1 MLACAGFDVFNREE
15 YYIPRS
21 YIQVPDTWINKI
33 FPFLELWKE
42 QVNNDYRYDNGLA
55 ARNFVNHLL
64 PFLATIILQD
74 GIYFTSAFPNHP
86 YTLLLLHKLQGE
98 GYEEWCT
105 LMRDSLA
112 EKEVILQQNR
122 EEDEKYVALLRT
134 AEKSIQSMQSVESR
148 LYELTRVLFSS
159 AVAPHISVSTDDVHI
174 TVDSGMHSFRSA
186 LTEPRISGNARQQ
199 IIAMLTQSNRET
211 TVPVKPVIPVC
222 LHKTI
227 VENMEYWIEKQLWMY
242 TDRGNVS
249 LRQLGWDGKTQFRF
263 CKRRDIALWV
273 RTVAENVLRTS
284 LDWFDNSDILLQT
297 ASILDEERG
306 SDTVLTAVQ
315 KFKQLSSISWMKK
328 RKKKQEIKNK
338 NDDTTQSENSDF
350 STQREN
356 SDLSVEVVCL
366 NTEEYYDTD

>member
-1 MLACAGFDVFNREE
+1 
-15 YYIPRS
+15 
-21 YIQVPDTWINKI
+21 
-33 FPFLELWKE
+33 
-42 QVNNDYRYDNGLA
+42 
-55 ARNFVNHLL
+55 
-64 PFLATIILQD
+64 
-74 GIYFTSAFPNHP
+74 
-86 YTLLLLHKLQGE
+86 
-98 GYEEWCT
+98 
-105 LMRDSLA
+105 
-112 EKEVILQQNR
+112 
-122 EEDEKYVALLRT
+122 
-134 AEKSIQSMQSVESR
+134 
-148 LYELTRVLFSS
+148 VLFSS

-199 IIAMLTQSNRET
+199 IIAMPTQSNRET

-273 RTVAENVLRTS
+273 RTVAENVLSTS

-338 NDDTTQSENSDF
+338 NDDTRQSENSDF

>member
-1 MLACAGFDVFNREE
+1 
-15 YYIPRS
+15 
-21 YIQVPDTWINKI
+21 
-33 FPFLELWKE
+33 
-42 QVNNDYRYDNGLA
+42 
-55 ARNFVNHLL
+55 
-64 PFLATIILQD
+64 
-74 GIYFTSAFPNHP
+74 
-86 YTLLLLHKLQGE
+86 
-98 GYEEWCT
+98 
-105 LMRDSLA
+105 
-112 EKEVILQQNR
+112 
-122 EEDEKYVALLRT
+122 
-134 AEKSIQSMQSVESR
+134 
-148 LYELTRVLFSS
+148 
-159 AVAPHISVSTDDVHI
+159 
-174 TVDSGMHSFRSA
+174 
-186 LTEPRISGNARQQ
+186 
-199 IIAMLTQSNRET
+199 
-211 TVPVKPVIPVC
+211 
-222 LHKTI
+222 
-227 VENMEYWIEKQLWMY
+227 MEYWIEKQLWMY

-263 CKRRDIALWV
+263 CKRRDITLWV
-273 RTVAENVLRTS
+273 RTVAENVLSTS